1 MGRIILLFIFSL
13 FLVGCAK
20 LAHLQQLLT
29 LKAYSQNQDLQA
41 KHVKAQDQKFEEL
54 LEVVKTDS
62 FDQYPDKK
70 SFLKAFGDPVF
81 LKKVVRE
88 GIPYD
93 LWLYRYA
100 VQLKGSEKVYL
111 YFDKSGKLHDWKHVA
126 AKQQT
131 E

>member
-1 MGRIILLFIFSL
+1 MGRILLLFISSL

-29 LKAYSQNQDLQA
+29 LKAYSQNKDLQA
-41 KHVKAQDQKFEEL
+41 EHVNAQDERFEEL

-62 FDQYPDKK
+62 LDQYPDKR
-70 SFLKAFGDPVF
+70 SFLKAFGDPIF

-88 GIPYD
+88 DTPLD

-100 VQLKGSEKVYL
+100 AQLKGSEKVYL
-111 YFDKSGKLHDWKHVA
+111 YFDESGKLHDWKHVA